1 MVNRNEVI
9 EATMR
14 ALASTS
20 EFEAAGLSFEVMDD
34 IHTRLENLP
43 KSDPAKIRKRSAARG
58 ENKPGVEEGPKR
70 IRGGYQ
76 VCDHKEHGSEDFRS
90 RVKAHMVENPEK
102 KYMSAKGDVWKELS
116 PEEQAV
122 FEEKA
127 NDVNQE
133 NGFAAKEEK
142 KKSSPTVTK
151 AQMEEQNRLL
161 VEELKKAG
169 LGENI
174 PEMPEREAPKP
185 RKKKQSAS
193 NSEESVTSPPNS
205 PEMSPIPEPEVDEL
219 SVMMQSNTIVDSDDD
234 SDDEVERMVCST
246 DTHKEWCKSAI
257 AKQEGTNPNF
267 SKSTADFMGW
277 VMYMAPEL
285 YGPDKMEFV
294 PKEQMKAAKKEH
306 NFKEMKNNPSAAWAN
321 FLK

>member
-1 MVNRNEVI
+1 M
-9 EATMR
+9 
-14 ALASTS
+14 
-20 EFEAAGLSFEVMDD
+20 
-34 IHTRLENLP
+34 
-43 KSDPAKIRKRSAARG
+43 
-58 ENKPGVEEGPKR
+58 
-70 IRGGYQ
+70 
-76 VCDHKEHGSEDFRS
+76 
-90 RVKAHMVENPEK
+90 
-102 KYMSAKGDVWKELS
+102 
-116 PEEQAV
+116 
-122 FEEKA
+122 
-127 NDVNQE
+127 
-133 NGFAAKEEK
+133 
-142 KKSSPTVTK
+142 
-151 AQMEEQNRLL
+151 
-161 VEELKKAG
+161 
-169 LGENI
+169 
-174 PEMPEREAPKP
+174 
-185 RKKKQSAS
+185 
-193 NSEESVTSPPNS
+193 TSPPNS

-306 NFKEMKNNPSAAWAN
+306 NFKEMKNNPSATWAN